1 MPARR
6 TAVAAQVKSIFEQT
20 PGVVDADWYV
30 EAPQP
35 KITLVVDGE
44 KAAAAG
50 LSPAA
55 VAAVVR
61 MAGSGESAGL
71 LHDDRRARTCRS

>member
-1 MPARR
+1 M
-6 TAVAAQVKSIFEQT
+6 AVAAQIKSIFEQT
-20 PGVVDADWYV
+20 PGVVDTDWYV
-30 EAPQP
+30 EEPHA
-35 KITLVVDGE
+35 KITLDVDGE

-61 MAGSGESAGL
+61 MAGSGESAACCTTNG
-71 LHDDRRARTCRS
+71 RARTCRS